1 LVKTLQALTLQQCGS
16 GWARPPL
23 ASALHVQ
30 NGHNC
35 CPGGR
40 EGAGAGRGAGEASSV
55 QGRLRPSPAWLGA
68 LNNLAGED
76 GSLPTFLPVLLLGQI
91 PAALHLRT
99 DLLPY
104 LCSANKEKTHLARLD
119 KQPGHD

>member
-1 LVKTLQALTLQQCGS
+1 M
-16 GWARPPL
+16 
-23 ASALHVQ
+23 LHVQ

-35 CPGGR
+35 CPGGGGLQASR
-40 EGAGAGRGAGEASSV
+40 ENIR
-55 QGRLRPSPAWLGA
+55 GRLRPSPAWLGA

-76 GSLPTFLPVLLLGQI
+76 VSLPTFLPVLLLGQI
-91 PAALHLRT
+91 PAALHLKT

-119 KQPGHD
+119 KQPGRD